1 MFEAARLEFPL
12 VEPLTEFT
20 ADRTTAMI
28 IGVSLGGVVYEET
41 LGGQTYARGV
51 RKLRLQ
57 LEPFDEPP
65 YEAEL
70 TLDPDETMVPMKPGT
85 RMPVLV
91 DREDPR
97 NLALPEFNRWFA
109 LPGGIVWQPP
119 TAEY

>member
-12 VEPLTEFT
+12 IEPLTDVMAE
-20 ADRTTAMI
+20 RTTAMI

-41 LGGQTYARGV
+41 LGGTYARGV

-57 LEPFDEPP
+57 IEPTDAPA

-70 TLDPDETMVPMKPGT
+70 TLDPEETMVPMKPGT
-85 RMPVLV
+85 RMPVLI
-91 DREDPR
+91 DADDPQR
-97 NLALPEFNRWFA
+97 VALPQFNRWFA

-119 TAEY
+119 TTEY

>member
-1 MFEAARLEFPL
+1 MFEAAALEFPL
-12 VEPLTEFT
+12 IEPLTELT

-28 IGVSLGGVVYEET
+28 IGTSLGGVVYEET
-41 LGGQTYARGV
+41 AGGTYARGV

-57 LEPFDEPP
+57 VEPVDEPP
-65 YEAEL
+65 YETEL
-70 TLDPDETMVPMKPGT
+70 TLGPEETMVPMKPGT

-97 NLALPEFNRWFA
+97 NVALPQFNRWFA

-119 TAEY
+119 AAD